1 MEYIPLNVQVKIA
14 KNRIHIQNM
23 NINLSNKQE
32 MVIGFLHGSLTLMS
46 IF

>member
-1 MEYIPLNVQVKIA
+1 MEYIPLNVKVKIA
-14 KNRIHIQNM
+14 KNLIDMQNM

-32 MVIGFLHGSLTLMS
+32 MVIGFAHGSLTLIS